1 MMHPERRQEAHPE
14 DLAKATL
21 VTVTNNIGAIAR
33 MCASISVCSLCVG
46 VWGADS
52 FNTYP
57 VVCKL
62 CRMWRGLSLLA
73 TTCAAIRCP
82 CRCWL
87 MPWTS
92 GPGTPSRHCSWST
105 RGILVHLAACC
116 SIWTLTA
123 RSENRWTGLIV
134 FVLEFINIYPSHH
147 CQFSTFIFCTGIFQ
161 TNNPLSH
168 ALVDH
173 LTQCITNIS
182 TYSGFVKLMFCVH
195 VSVVMVYAW
204 FSSMI

>member
-1 MMHPERRQEAHPE
+1 MHPERRQEARPE

-123 RSENRWTGLIV
+123 RSENRWTGLII
-134 FVLEFINIYPSHH
+134 FVLEFIYIHPIIVSFQPSSSVLASSKLTIH
-147 CQFSTFIFCTGIFQ
+147 SLMLWLIILLSVSQ
-161 TNNPLSH
+161 TSAH
-168 ALVDH
+168 ILV
-173 LTQCITNIS
+173 L
-182 TYSGFVKLMFCVH
+182 
-195 VSVVMVYAW
+195 
-204 FSSMI
+204 